1 MTSVLYETEEETT
14 QKGRRPCD
22 GRGKGCSYA
31 ATGQRMPGVLSR
43 WERRGRIL
51 SWRPQKEYSPADTL
65 ILDFWPRE
73 LAERAISNE
82 DDVDEK
88 PVRRVFF
95 QKGLRATLVQTSI
108 TRTIVL
114 LLLFESPHFS
124 HRSKVHSVNVTTEF
138 RSFLLFST
146 KCSFPLW
153 NSVIFPVQFGES
165 HGRASSASFHTQFS

>member
-1 MTSVLYETEEETT
+1 MLI
-14 QKGRRPCD
+14 RRWHCL
-22 GRGKGCSYA
+22 A
-31 ATGQRMPGVLSR
+31 WESR
-43 WERRGRIL
+43 CFR
-51 SWRPQKEYSPADTL
+51 
-65 ILDFWPRE
+65 
-73 LAERAISNE
+73 AERAISNE

-165 HGRASSASFHTQFS
+165 HGRASSASFHTVFLTRFMLYVITGNPSF